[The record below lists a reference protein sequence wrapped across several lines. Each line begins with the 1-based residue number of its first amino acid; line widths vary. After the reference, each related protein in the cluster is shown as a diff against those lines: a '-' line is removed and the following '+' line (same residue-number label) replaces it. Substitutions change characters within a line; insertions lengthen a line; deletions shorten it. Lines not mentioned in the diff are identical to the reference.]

1 MKTLS
6 QQPRTITIELTER
19 ELRVLRAVLSEAS
32 DTRTA
37 QSAERHG
44 VKDLHDDDLTDL
56 YGGLGEALR

>member
-1 MKTLS
+1 M
-6 QQPRTITIELTER
+6 
-19 ELRVLRAVLSEAS
+19 LRAVLSEAS